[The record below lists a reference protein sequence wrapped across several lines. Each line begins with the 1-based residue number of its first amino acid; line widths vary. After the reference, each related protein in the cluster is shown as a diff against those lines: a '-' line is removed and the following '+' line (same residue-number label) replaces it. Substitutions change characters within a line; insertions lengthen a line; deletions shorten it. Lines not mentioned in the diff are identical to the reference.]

1 MEGKQ
6 LSLFSEEPNNPE
18 NYFTRKRSWSASK
31 HRIMLRYIQSFCY
44 NLGGNKPYQS
54 EHLNYVD
61 GFAGKGKYT
70 EGIGIEDFV
79 NNSKFWSNKYKHE
92 FENTDGSPLIALKC
106 AKLFKQENRV
116 NLRCFFV
123 ESKPDFNKK
132 LRANCETVAEG
143 LSHRIYKPQRFEVA
157 FPELIKDL
165 ENYPTLFFLDA
176 FAVKGIT
183 FDTICD
189 IGNYVS
195 QYKGELFLLFHN
207 IQVARNA
214 GQYKTTYPNLKEQ
227 QTAESF
233 IKNLTNLLGVD
244 SDMDWKPKWLQ
255 LKDQPQEF
263 ERWALEYFKERMR
276 KEGGFKGVTS
286 FEIKETYN
294 DIRPQYSIVVGSNHP
309 EKAFGYFLNDFV
321 FEEDKLLFFQDNYEG
336 IQKFLDKEWQAEEKK
351 RLAIIKTQSL
361 EILHQIKPE
370 WQSFEDV
377 ITYIIL
383 KMDDLGC
390 LKRTQY
396 YKDILGSLYQEGRLE
411 IQNPGSRGS
420 YTLKSLLRIVE

>member
-1 MEGKQ
+1 
-6 LSLFSEEPNNPE
+6 
-18 NYFTRKRSWSASK
+18 
-31 HRIMLRYIQSFCY
+31 MLRYIQSYCY
-44 NLGGNKPYQS
+44 NLGGNKAYQS
-54 EHLNYVD
+54 ESLNYVD
-61 GFAGKGKYT
+61 GFAGIGKYT

-79 NNSKFWSNKYKHE
+79 KNSKFWSSKYEHD

-106 AKLFKQENRV
+106 AKLFREEKRV
-116 NLRCFFV
+116 NLKCFFI
-123 ESKPDFNKK
+123 ESKRDFNKK
-132 LRANCETVAEG
+132 LRNNCETVGEG
-143 LSHRIYKPQRFEVA
+143 LSYKIYKPQTFEVA
-157 FPELIKDL
+157 FPELMTDL
-165 ENYPTLFFLDA
+165 ENYPTLFFLDT
-176 FAVKGIT
+176 FAVKGMN
-183 FDTICD
+183 FDNICE

-195 QYKGELFLLFHN
+195 QYKGEVFLLFHN

-214 GQYKTTYPNLKEQ
+214 GQYKTTYPNFKEQ

-244 SDMDWKPKWLQ
+244 SDMDWKPKWLE

-321 FEEDKLLFFQDNYEG
+321 FEENKLLFFQDNYEG

-351 RLAIIKTQSL
+351 RLAIIKAQSL

-370 WQSFEDV
+370 WQSFEDI

-411 IQNPGSRGS
+411 IQNPGSRDP